1 VLSSA
6 AVLLDSLFEQL
17 AGSEAQKLF
26 FNILPERMLKQ
37 TPNFVL
43 GSTESS
49 T

>member
-6 AVLLDSLFEQL
+6 AALLDGLFEQL
-17 AGSEAQKLF
+17 AGAEAQKLF
-26 FNILPERMLKQ
+26 FNTLPEIMRKQ

-43 GSTESS
+43 GSTQSS